1 MVMFRILT
9 RGIFSSSLFAGIALL
24 VAAGASFPASAQSN
38 SAITEDLLTAVVKLS
53 AEVPAEARTARF
65 LGTSREGSGVVID
78 GDGLVLTIGYLILES
93 SSVTI
98 GLADGK
104 SVPARFVAY
113 DHATGLGLVRAT
125 APLGVKALELGDSDA
140 LAERQQVLAA
150 SHGGV
155 SQAIGA
161 YVVSRRDFAAAWEY
175 MLDKAIF
182 TAPPHPQFGGAALI
196 DGGGKLV
203 GIGSLIVPNAASE
216 QTALPGNMFV
226 PVNALKPVLGDLLAS
241 GRSATGARPWLG
253 LYSEEIRGRLFVT
266 RVPPGG
272 PAHAAGLIPGDLVL
286 TIGGKPVLGLK
297 DYYRKLWSLGP
308 PGIQVPLTVL
318 RGVTPTRFDVKSI
331 DRHDWFRRRPGY

>member
-1 MVMFRILT
+1 MMILRILT
-9 RGIFSSSLFAGIALL
+9 RGILSPGLFAG
-24 VAAGASFPASAQSN
+24 VAMFLAVGAGFPAQSQ
-38 SAITEDLLTAVVKLS
+38 ITEDLLTAVVKLS

-98 GLADGK
+98 GLGDGK
-104 SVPARFVAY
+104 SVPARFIAY

-155 SQAIGA
+155 SQAVGA

-175 MLDKAIF
+175 MVEKAIF

-196 DGGGKLV
+196 DGGGRLV
-203 GIGSLIVPNAASE
+203 GIGSLIVHNAAAENS
-216 QTALPGNMFV
+216 AMPGNMFV
-226 PVNALKPVLGDLLAS
+226 PVNALKPILGDLLAT
-241 GRSATGARPWLG
+241 GRSTARARPWLG

-286 TIGGKPVLGLK
+286 TVGGRPVSGLK

-318 RGVTPTRFDVKSI
+318 RGVEPTGFSVKSI
-331 DRHDWFRRRPGY
+331 DRHDWFSRRPGY